1 MAVINFNNVDF
12 PAPDGPV
19 TKTSSPALISKVM
32 FCNAPKFP
40 GLYVT
45 SVYSKLKNK
54 HHLCLIWFKI
64 FACEVIVKLE

>member
-40 GLYVT
+40 GYLLWT
-45 SVYSKLKNK
+45 WSN
-54 HHLCLIWFKI
+54 LIMDKSRF
-64 FACEVIVKLE
+64 